1 MLYHTAIIILHR
13 PPRSVLKDPEVAVS
27 QDVQTCYESL
37 EAIIKLLRTYS
48 RYYEY
53 YDLPFTFVHT
63 LATAASVLLMKR
75 YIEDLSW
82 DNVAV
87 SKPLG
92 HVLEAIDA
100 VSQTWPCA
108 RQVRS
113 VVNSAMEGPPQDK
126 VGYTPSET
134 FDSTWMILTSKYI
147 RMIIISWTIH
157 CNGSR
162 GLILE
167 LAVWSAGSKSNSVL
181 EREVVTANVT
191 TFVKSSYLGL
201 S

>member
-1 MLYHTAIIILHR
+1 MNLTDINSMLYHTAIIILHR

-27 QDVQTCYESL
+27 QDIQTCYESL

-53 YDLPFTFVHT
+53 HDLPFTFVHT

-113 VVNSAMEGPPQDK
+113 VVNSAMEASPQDK
-126 VGYTPSET
+126 VCYTPPET
-134 FDSTWMILTSKYI
+134 FDLMMNIPDTGGFDFLDDDLGFNMDDIDFEIYTNDNNFLDDPLQWVE
-147 RMIIISWTIH
+147 
-157 CNGSR
+157 GS
-162 GLILE
+162 
-167 LAVWSAGSKSNSVL
+167 
-181 EREVVTANVT
+181 
-191 TFVKSSYLGL
+191 YP
-201 S
+201 

>member
-37 EAIIKLLRTYS
+37 ETIIKLLRTYS
-48 RYYEY
+48 RYYQY
-53 YDLPFTFVHT
+53 HDLPFTFVHT

-92 HVLEAIDA
+92 NVLEAIDA

-113 VVNSAMEGPPQDK
+113 VVNSAMEESPPDK
-126 VGYTPSET
+126 IGYTPPET
-134 FDSTWMILTSKYI
+134 FDLMMNLPDTGNFDFLDDDLGFNMDDVDF
-147 RMIIISWTIH
+147 
-157 CNGSR
+157 
-162 GLILE
+162 E
-167 LAVWSAGSKSNSVL
+167 LYTNDNNFLDDPLQWV
-181 EREVVTANVT
+181 EE
-191 TFVKSSYLGL
+191 SYP
-201 S
+201 

>member
-1 MLYHTAIIILHR
+1 MSLTDINSMLYHTAIIILRR

-37 EAIIKLLRTYS
+37 EAIIKLLRKYS

-53 YDLPFTFVHT
+53 HDLPFTFVHT

-92 HVLEAIDA
+92 QVLEAIDA

-113 VVNSAMEGPPQDK
+113 AVNSAMEASPQGK
-126 VGYTPSET
+126 VGYTLPENFDLMMNIPDTGT
-134 FDSTWMILTSKYI
+134 FDL
-147 RMIIISWTIH
+147 
-157 CNGSR
+157 
-162 GLILE
+162 LDDDLE
-167 LAVWSAGSKSNSVL
+167 FSMDDVDFELYTNDTNLLDDPLQWVEG
-181 EREVVTANVT
+181 
-191 TFVKSSYLGL
+191 SYL
-201 S
+201 

>member
-1 MLYHTAIIILHR
+1 MSLTDISSMLYHNAIIILHL

-27 QDVQTCYESL
+27 QEVQTCYESL

-53 YDLPFTFVHT
+53 HDLPFTFVHT

-75 YIEDLSW
+75 DIKDLSW
-82 DNVAV
+82 DDVAV

-92 HVLEAIDA
+92 QVLEAIDA

-113 VVNSAMEGPPQDK
+113 VVNSAMEASPENK
-126 VGYTPSET
+126 VGYTPPET
-134 FDSTWMILTSKYI
+134 FDLMMNIPNIVNFDVLDDDS
-147 RMIIISWTIH
+147 
-157 CNGSR
+157 GSNMDDFDF
-162 GLILE
+162 E
-167 LAVWSAGSKSNSVL
+167 LYTNDNDFLDDPLQWV
-181 EREVVTANVT
+181 EE
-191 TFVKSSYLGL
+191 SYP
-201 S
+201 